1 MLSYNNYLSS
11 CDIINKYNV
20 SNINKI
26 PNLSSIIVELKIGNF
41 AQSSRNVN
49 AISNDEPTNQFPH
62 FWSLYVISSLEPQL
76 KFSLMQSS
84 SKKVSGS
91 YSLSI
96 KILVQKH
103 NDVESLLRFI
113 FIENLKKLIKED
125 VKLFDLVTKN
135 SLTRMHTS
143 NKDKKSLKVKIPWY
157 CLFNLKSFPLSDLDV
172 ELTFI
177 FDNLVNGLDFRT
189 SVKNISNFWIH
200 G

>member
-11 CDIINKYNV
+11 CDIINKYNI
-20 SNINKI
+20 SNINNI
-26 PNLSSIIVELKIGNF
+26 PSLSLIVVELKIGNF
-41 AQSSRNVN
+41 AQSTRNVN
-49 AISNDEPTNQFPH
+49 VVSNDEPTNQFPY
-62 FWSLYVISSLEPQL
+62 FWSLYVITSLEPQL

-91 YSLSI
+91 YCLSI
-96 KILVQKH
+96 KILVQKQ
-103 NDVESLLRFI
+103 NDIESLLRFI

-125 VKLFDLVTKN
+125 VKLFELLAKN
-135 SLTRMHTS
+135 VIKRMHTS
-143 NKDKKSLKVKIPWY
+143 NKDKKSLKVKIPGH
-157 CLFNLKSFPLSDLDV
+157 CLFNLKSLPLIDLDV

-177 FDNLVNGLDFRT
+177 FDNLGSGFDFRT